1 MREAELWARLYRHLG
16 QNYAAVWADTIVL
29 ADLAGRTVNE
39 ALRDGLACKQ
49 IWRAVWLALELP
61 FHER

>member
-1 MREAELWARLYRHLG
+1 MREAELRSRLNRHLG
-16 QNYAAVWADTIVL
+16 LAYAGVWSDTVVL

-39 ALRDGLACKQ
+39 ALRDGVACKQ
-49 IWRAVWLALELP
+49 VWRAVWLKLRLP